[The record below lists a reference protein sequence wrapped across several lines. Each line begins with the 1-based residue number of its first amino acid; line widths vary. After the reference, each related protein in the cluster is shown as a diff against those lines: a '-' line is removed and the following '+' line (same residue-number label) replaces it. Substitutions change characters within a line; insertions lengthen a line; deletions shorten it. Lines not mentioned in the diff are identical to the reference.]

1 MKFATQARV
10 TVPGANAQAVICDA
24 TETVPGFPIYTL
36 RWLDEA
42 GETHTGTCGE
52 GDLATANPTD
62 DDVARW
68 RAEQDHREDSIEC
81 IVNLRVDAKLTAL
94 ANARRRALRVLRK
107 KAKVSKRK
115 R

>member
-10 TVPGANAQAVICDA
+10 TVPGTVAQAVICDA

-52 GDLATANPTD
+52 GDLAKANPSD
-62 DDVARW
+62 AEIAAADAHEQEAAEIIRLGIVQGVRRELDRHAR
-68 RAEQDHREDSIEC
+68 A
-81 IVNLRVDAKLTAL
+81 
-94 ANARRRALRVLRK
+94 AR
-107 KAKVSKRK
+107 KAKSAKPKRK